1 MSDASVDG
9 AAEPNDAPHARA
21 RTKAA
26 RLSLIGE
33 VVNKRGFVSVDDLT
47 EQLGVSRM
55 TVHRDL
61 EELQRMSTLRKVRG
75 GASAHRS
82 TQFESD
88 LQFRAMSAI
97 DEKKKMARVAA
108 ELVSEGDVVIV
119 DDSTTS
125 LEVVPLL
132 IARPPLTI
140 ITNFLPA
147 MQQVSNHPDVHLIAL
162 GGEFT
167 PRYQSFL
174 GMMCERSLADLYADV
189 LFASSSAVRG
199 LDVYHQDQRIVT
211 AKRAMMAAAQTR
223 VLMVDHS
230 KIDHGALHRLGGI
243 DEFTHVI
250 VDDKVDKSVVKS
262 FEEAGVVVM
271 VAS

>member
-1 MSDASVDG
+1 
-9 AAEPNDAPHARA
+9 
-21 RTKAA
+21 
-26 RLSLIGE
+26 
-33 VVNKRGFVSVDDLT
+33 
-47 EQLGVSRM
+47 
-55 TVHRDL
+55 
-61 EELQRMSTLRKVRG
+61 
-75 GASAHRS
+75 
-82 TQFESD
+82 
-88 LQFRAMSAI
+88 MSAVE
-97 DEKKKMARVAA
+97 EKKKMARVAV
-108 ELVSEGDVVIV
+108 ELVSEGDVVMV

-132 IARPPLTI
+132 IGRSPLTI
-140 ITNFLPA
+140 ITNFMPA
-147 MQQVSNHPDVHLIAL
+147 MQQVTNNPDVHLIAL
-162 GGEFT
+162 GGEYV

-174 GMMCERSLADLYADV
+174 GLMCERSIADLYADV

-199 LDVYHQDQRIVT
+199 LDVYHQDQQIVT

-250 VDDKVDKSVVKS
+250 VDDEVDAIVVKS
-262 FEEAGVVVM
+262 FEDAGVIVL

>member
-1 MSDASVDG
+1 MIDALDL
-9 AAEPNDAPHARA
+9 DAQSRDAHHPKP

-26 RLSLIGE
+26 RLRLIGE
-33 VVNKRGFVSVDDLT
+33 VVNQRGFVSVDDLT

-61 EELQRMSTLRKVRG
+61 DELQRVSALRKVRG
-75 GASAHRS
+75 GASVHRS

-88 LQFRAMSAI
+88 LQFRAMSAV
-97 DEKKKMARVAA
+97 DEKKKMARVAV
-108 ELVSEGDVVIV
+108 ELVSEGDVVMV

-132 IARPPLTI
+132 IARSPLTI
-140 ITNFLPA
+140 ITNFMPA
-147 MQQVSNHPDVHLIAL
+147 IQQVTNHPDLHLIAL
-162 GGEFT
+162 GGEYV

-174 GMMCERSLADLYADV
+174 GLMCERSIADLYADV

-199 LDVYHQDQRIVT
+199 LDVYHQDQQIVT

-223 VLMVDHS
+223 VLMIDHS
-230 KIDHGALHRLGGI
+230 KINHGALHRLGGI

-250 VDDKVDKSVVKS
+250 VDDEVDPIVVKS
-262 FEEAGVVVM
+262 FEDAGVVVL
-271 VAS
+271 VAN